1 MQKYGARHYD
11 QIVHDAGFYDGAP
24 DPDYVA
30 GHFKNQLAYNEW
42 MDYQID
48 ESAPEEFWDESQGKM
63 VVSGEQG
70 DNTYWDEE
78 TRSYKPIEDTPAVVS
93 AAPPT
98 DTTVTQPDLDEGW
111 TAETGDDVAW
121 ETEEEWQA
129 RIDAEEK
136 AQQEQDAADAA
147 QQEQEQAALEQEQAD
162 AAAKAD
168 AAKPQ
173 TVPDETPGATAPHEY
188 IYHEQHH
195 EALHLAADA
204 TAPMHIKVI

>member
-1 MQKYGARHYD
+1 MYSALDDEGNEKFSYGTTLVHRDGYDADFEAVQKYGAQHYD

-93 AAPPT
+93 AVSPSAAWTTSAGGQQNSETTRASAPQSRPGVLMLRSACAPP
-98 DTTVTQPDLDEGW
+98 D
-111 TAETGDDVAW
+111 
-121 ETEEEWQA
+121 
-129 RIDAEEK
+129 
-136 AQQEQDAADAA
+136 
-147 QQEQEQAALEQEQAD
+147 
-162 AAAKAD
+162 
-168 AAKPQ
+168 
-173 TVPDETPGATAPHEY
+173 
-188 IYHEQHH
+188 
-195 EALHLAADA
+195 
-204 TAPMHIKVI
+204 